1 MSAVGPALHHDAPHE
16 SAVGHVTGRARY
28 VDDLPEPP
36 GLLHAVLVT
45 APMARGRALVVDA
58 VGAGGAEGVVAVLTA
73 ADIPGDPYIGP
84 IVHDEPLLALDQIGY
99 HGQPVAVVLAEGREL
114 ARRAAEQVVVRAEPL
129 EPVLG
134 IEQGIAAGRFHTAP
148 HTITRGDVEAAL
160 AGAHLLI
167 TGEVQTPAQDHF
179 YLETQCALAIPG
191 EGGSLE
197 IWSSTQHPT
206 EVQRATAGA
215 LRLPQ
220 AAVSCRVPRMGGGFG
235 GKESQATQPAVLAAL
250 GARHTGRPVKLWL
263 DRSEDMRITGKRHPF
278 LGRYRAG
285 FDADGRLLGLEVQL
299 YSDGGW
305 TADLSGPVMDRA
317 LFHLDN
323 AYHVPAL
330 RFSGRVVQTDLPSN
344 TAFRGF
350 GGPQGIYVVED
361 ALERAASRLGLP
373 PEAVRRRNYYGDAP
387 RDQTPYGQRVPG
399 PPIAAMHDRL
409 VRTAGLSRRRGA
421 IAAANAV
428 SRHTKR
434 GLGLVPVKFGIS
446 FTASLLNQAGALVLV
461 YADGTVQLNHGGTEM
476 GQGLHTKVRAVCAD
490 VLGVPVDTIRV
501 MDTSTDKIP
510 NTSATAASSGSDL
523 NGAAVA
529 EAARRIRERMVP
541 IAASLLG
548 LDEGTSPTFRG
559 GEVYGEGRS
568 ISFAEVANAC
578 WVQQIPLS
586 ATGFYRTPGIAYDPQ
601 QGRGTP
607 FFYFA
612 WGIALV
618 EVEVLGLTGEHR
630 IQRVDILHDVGN
642 SLIPNIDVGQIEGAF
657 VQGVGWL
664 TGEEVIHGDDGRCL
678 THGPSTYKVPSVGD
692 VPLQMRIELL
702 DQPAE
707 ADTIGRSKAVGEP
720 PFVLGIAV
728 ISALRDAIGA
738 FGGAEAEAEVELALP
753 ATPEAIL
760 RAVEA
765 QRAR

>member
-1 MSAVGPALHHDAPHE
+1 MTELKKRRGKNP
-16 SAVGHVTGRARY
+16 
-28 VDDLPEPP
+28 
-36 GLLHAVLVT
+36 VT
-45 APMARGRALVVDA
+45 ALSKGLEEGLRRQGYAAGTIWKQRRLLNDLIGWLQGQKLAMGDLSIAQVDRFMAD
-58 VGAGGAEGVVAVLTA
+58 
-73 ADIPGDPYIGP
+73 
-84 IVHDEPLLALDQIGY
+84 
-99 HGQPVAVVLAEGREL
+99 
-114 ARRAAEQVVVRAEPL
+114 RRAAGVRKL
-129 EPVLG
+129 K
-134 IEQGIAAGRFHTAP
+134 
-148 HTITRGDVEAAL
+148 TR
-160 AGAHLLI
+160 
-167 TGEVQTPAQDHF
+167 
-179 YLETQCALAIPG
+179 
-191 EGGSLE
+191 
-197 IWSSTQHPT
+197 
-206 EVQRATAGA
+206 
-215 LRLPQ
+215 
-220 AAVSCRVPRMGGGFG
+220 
-235 GKESQATQPAVLAAL
+235 KAL
-250 GARHTGRPVKLWL
+250 GPIL
-263 DRSEDMRITGKRHPF
+263 DY
-278 LGRYRAG
+278 L
-285 FDADGRLLGLEVQL
+285 
-299 YSDGGW
+299 
-305 TADLSGPVMDRA
+305 
-317 LFHLDN
+317 
-323 AYHVPAL
+323 
-330 RFSGRVVQTDLPSN
+330 
-344 TAFRGF
+344 
-350 GGPQGIYVVED
+350 
-361 ALERAASRLGLP
+361 
-373 PEAVRRRNYYGDAP
+373 
-387 RDQTPYGQRVPG
+387 
-399 PPIAAMHDRL
+399 
-409 VRTAGLSRRRGA
+409 
-421 IAAANAV
+421 
-428 SRHTKR
+428 R